1 MTDEAQLDALGS
13 VREWLIEDGWTP
25 ELLPD
30 GRTFSFVYDGKNS
43 ELFVYVYIPTA
54 IDILVVYCG
63 CPFDIPDDTMDAAR
77 EFVARANYGML
88 VGCMELNV
96 EDGDLRF
103 RSGLDFRGISLTPD
117 LFRNVL
123 RPSPYGM
130 DRYLPAIRAL
140 VIEQKSAVEALEVID
155 VPHG

>member
-1 MTDEAQLDALGS
+1 
-13 VREWLIEDGWTP
+13 
-25 ELLPD
+25 
-30 GRTFSFVYDGKNS
+30 
-43 ELFVYVYIPTA
+43 
-54 IDILVVYCG
+54 
-63 CPFDIPDDTMDAAR
+63 
-77 EFVARANYGML
+77 
-88 VGCMELNV
+88 MELNV